1 MAKIRKVFSEFF
13 ARREEEK
20 YSEEKIARD
29 FELLQKGD
37 YTVTAT
43 TKDRSSIVFKVPDLT
58 RPFAMSIIEIG
69 LATVEGF
76 GIAKIDFDASFSDRP
91 IVAMNSF
98 GFSEIR
104 VPWVAISWSDISI
117 LGYTITIP
125 IPEFTEMTIYL
136 PKLCF
141 LINVDTDGFTVLNV
155 LGRTTIGYI
164 AIGR

>member
-29 FELLQKGD
+29 FDLLQKGD

-58 RPFAMSIIEIG
+58 QPFAMSLIEIG

-76 GIAKIDFDASFSDRP
+76 GTSKIDFDASFIDKP
-91 IVAMNSF
+91 IVVMNSF
-98 GFSEIR
+98 GFSEIK
-104 VPWVAISWSDISI
+104 VPWVAISWRVISI
-117 LGYTITIP
+117 WGYTISIP
-125 IPEFTEMTIYL
+125 IPELTEMTIHL
-136 PKLCF
+136 PRLCF
-141 LINVDTDGFTVLNV
+141 LINVDTDGFTVLNI
-155 LGRTTIGYI
+155 LGSTTIGYI